1 MRDFNANQ
9 INGDVN
15 INDNSTEHK
24 LLIHC
29 SNEELLHEEIHR
41 RDVLSKERSRKN
53 NVLFKLL
60 GFCASAFVLAAI
72 WYWIKGQVDLI
83 SGMLGFASI
92 ALTLLFL
99 QEGEKTTEF
108 ERRQIQ
114 ALNEINM
121 LLRER
126 GVR

>member
-9 INGDVN
+9 IIGDVN

-41 RDVLSKERSRKN
+41 RDVLSKERKRKN
-53 NVLFKLL
+53 NVLYKLL

-72 WYWIKGQVDLI
+72 WYWVKGQVDLI

-92 ALTLLFL
+92 AFSLLFL
-99 QEGEKTTEF
+99 LEGDKTTEF